1 MSLTEQLGH
10 LAKST
15 SQTIFD
21 NAGGRGARI
30 ASKEIYY
37 EEKHQNV
44 FHVTVSLMPQFLT
57 GAFIRRK
64 SGV

>member
-1 MSLTEQLGH
+1 VSLTEQSGH

-44 FHVTVSLMPQFLT
+44 FHISLSFMPQFLT
-57 GAFIRRK
+57 GASIR
-64 SGV
+64 